1 MDIRLPKQAAQIVTS
16 ERTPL
21 PLSSIRL
28 LVPPIRLMSAFMWRI
43 VQQMDAMQ
51 YGVLADFVSLVSE
64 TVPEL
69 VSRTHGVE
77 LILGLR
83 AKLILK
89 LCESD
94 DPDDILAIQP
104 HLNSIQLVDQAGM
117 GDAGVCFVE
126 LVQRL
131 IKDVDEREHFFQH
144 VFPVEFGTDFDSA
157 IQVLMWHFL
166 SRLEHFLPVPDLQQT
181 LTWLDLTLPVSK
193 DCEEFMS
200 QSDHL
205 KSLLDHHKKRGHL
218 DTNTSHQPLSAG
230 NCILSTL
237 SGKPVDIHQQSL
249 GHIQMFNRRT
259 SDHVE
264 ESAME
269 TVEGVSE
276 WTETQEGHQDEE
288 RIPLITDS
296 GQKRE
301 DKSGCDLDDTVL
313 TLQEDQR
320 SEDGADMVVSEKSD
334 PNAEQS
340 EIPSRSST
348 SLVTQSVSEEIAVSK
363 IPLDTRR
370 SARKPKTTWKIKIV
384 NLQKH
389 KRKSATPKRMYARNL
404 QNQAELDN
412 VPSNID
418 DSKGFN
424 ESDFTLDEKNRDG
437 PSHSFSCLQCP
448 FSDSKEENLRSHIR
462 EVHSTEV
469 KGSEHDGEAVDPS
482 LPNSCR
488 ICGKSYRFP
497 YLLKAHQRTHTGER
511 PFLCPVS
518 ECSRSFSHSRA
529 LRRHQLIHSSEDV
542 QTKDA
547 SQKKKKS
554 KKKKKKPQ
562 TYNCLY
568 CGENFST
575 IAARRDHHKTHPEDK
590 VHRCNSCGK
599 QLSCQAALIR
609 HKRIHAEDRPYKC
622 TECDSTFICS
632 TTYKR
637 HMLTHQPERPFLCT
651 CGKGFTY
658 RGALLA
664 HQRIHIQSEDRPF
677 HCMDCGKGFLYRGA
691 LAQHQRTHS
700 KEKPFPCGHCGENSN
715 TENSLCSHS
724 AGHTTEKSYKCT
736 LCDKSFAF
744 KASLTRHKL
753 THTGERPFLCADCGK
768 AFFSFGELL
777 KHQRYHT
784 GHKPFQ
790 CPDCKKS
797 FTQACY
803 LQVHMRHHTGVRPY
817 SCSECNKS
825 FFSSYRLKRHL
836 RIHTGEKPFQ
846 CSECGKK
853 FRQSYNLKVHLHIHQ
868 EKKPESRTVDTF

>member
-1 MDIRLPKQAAQIVTS
+1 MDIGLPKQAAQMD
-16 ERTPL
+16 RTPL

-43 VQQMDAMQ
+43 VQQMDVMQ
-51 YGVLADFVSLVSE
+51 YGMLADFVSLVSE

-69 VSRTHGVE
+69 VSRRQGVE

-83 AKLILK
+83 ARLILK

-94 DPDDILAIQP
+94 DPDDMLAIQP
-104 HLNSIQLVDQAGM
+104 HLNSIQLVDNTAV

-126 LVQRL
+126 LVQKL

-144 VFPVEFGTDFDSA
+144 VFPVDFGTDFDSA

-166 SRLEHFLPVPDLQQT
+166 SRLANLLPVPDLQQT
-181 LTWLDLTLPVSK
+181 LAWLDLTLPVSK

-205 KSLLDHHKKRGHL
+205 KSLLDHHKNLGHL
-218 DTNTSHQPLSAG
+218 DTNTSHQPLSVG
-230 NCILSTL
+230 SCILSTL
-237 SGKPVDIHQQSL
+237 SGKPFDIPQHGV
-249 GHIQMFNRRT
+249 GHIQIFRQT
-259 SDHVE
+259 SDHFE

-269 TVEGVSE
+269 TVEGMSE
-276 WTETQEGHQDEE
+276 WTEAQVGNVQDGE
-288 RIPLITDS
+288 RLPLITGS

-301 DKSGCDLDDTVL
+301 DKSGCNLDDTVL
-313 TLQEDQR
+313 TLQKDRR
-320 SEDGADMVVSEKSD
+320 SEDEAEMVVSEKSD
-334 PNAEQS
+334 SNAERS
-340 EIPSRSST
+340 EILSPCSPS
-348 SLVTQSVSEEIAVSK
+348 LATQSVTEENAVPK

-404 QNQAELDN
+404 QNQAELDP
-412 VPSNID
+412 VPSDMDVI
-418 DSKGFN
+418 KGFD
-424 ESDFTLDEKNRDG
+424 ESDFTSDERNRDG
-437 PSHSFSCLQCP
+437 SSHSFSCLQCP
-448 FSDSKEENLRSHIR
+448 FSDSKEENLRIHIK
-462 EVHSTEV
+462 EVHSTKV
-469 KGSEHDGEAVDPS
+469 KGSDDGAEAAVDPL
-482 LPNSCR
+482 LPNSCH

-497 YLLKAHQRTHTGER
+497 YLLKAHQRTHTGEC

-529 LRRHQLIHSSEDV
+529 LRRHQLVHASEDA
-542 QTKDA
+542 QTND
-547 SQKKKKS
+547 SLQKKKKKP

-568 CGENFST
+568 CGETFSS
-575 IAARRDHHKTHPEDK
+575 IAARRDHHQTHPEDK

-609 HKRIHAEDRPYKC
+609 HKRIHDEDRPYKC

-677 HCMDCGKGFLYRGA
+677 RCMDCGKGFLYRGA

-700 KEKPFPCGHCGENSN
+700 KEKPFPCAHCGENSN

-724 AGHTTEKSYKCT
+724 TSHTTEKSYKCT

-744 KASLTRHKL
+744 KASLTRHKR
-753 THTGERPFLCADCGK
+753 THTGERPFLCSDCGK

-790 CPDCKKS
+790 CPDCEKS

-817 SCSECNKS
+817 SCSQCNKS

-846 CSECGKK
+846 CSECGKR
-853 FRQSYNLKVHLHIHQ
+853 FRQSYNLKVHLQIHQ
-868 EKKPESRTVDTF
+868 EKKPESRTVSTF